1 MRTII
6 VPVDFSSAS
15 INAANYAL
23 DFAHAIN
30 ASITLMYV
38 CQVPVAVSE
47 APVAAVTIQG
57 ILEDAEKKIIE
68 LKDDLLHKTNGKLK
82 VYTEVKEGYIVNQV
96 AQYCKKINPYAV
108 IMGASGASAT
118 ERVLFGSNT
127 LSALKNL
134 SWPLII
140 VPKGAKFTHISRV
153 GLACDLRDVITSVHA
168 DDIKKMVNDFK
179 AKLHILHVN
188 VDKEKMIG
196 NEEIEGSEWIRDLFV
211 DQKPDFHFLHNE
223 NIEAAINEFAEK
235 NNLDMLIV
243 IPKKHGI
250 LEGIFHK
257 SEAKKVAL
265 HAHLPLLS
273 VHE

>member
-15 INAANYAL
+15 GNAANYAL
-23 DFAHAIN
+23 DFAHVIN
-30 ASITLMYV
+30 ASITLIYV

-47 APVAAVTIQG
+47 APVAAATIQG
-57 ILEDAEKKIIE
+57 ILDDAEKEIIK
-68 LKDDLLHKTNGKLK
+68 LKDDLLHKANGKLK
-82 VYTEVKEGYIVNQV
+82 VYTVIKEGYVVNQV
-96 AQYCKKINPYAV
+96 AEYCKKVNPYAV

-127 LSALKNL
+127 LSALKNI

-140 VPKGAKFTHISRV
+140 VPKGAKFTQISRM
-153 GLACDLRDVITSVHA
+153 GLACDLRNVVNSVHA
-168 DDIKKMVNDFK
+168 DEIKKMVTDFK

-188 VDKEKMIG
+188 TDRNKMIG
-196 NEEIEGSEWIRDLFV
+196 DEEIEGSEWIRDMFIDL
-211 DQKPDFHFLHNE
+211 KPDFHFLHNE
-223 NIEAAINEFAEK
+223 NIEVAINEFAEK

-257 SEAKKVAL
+257 SEAKQVAL

>member
-38 CQVPVAVSE
+38 CQIPVAVGE
-47 APVAAVTIQG
+47 APVAAATIQG
-57 ILEDAEKKIIE
+57 IIDDAEKEIIE
-68 LKDDLLHKTNGKLK
+68 LKDELLHKANGKLK
-82 VYTEVKEGYIVNQV
+82 VYTEVKEGYVVNQV
-96 AQYCKKINPYAV
+96 AQYCKKVNPYAV
-108 IMGASGASAT
+108 IMGASGSGTT

-127 LSALKNL
+127 LSALKNI

-140 VPKGAKFTHISRV
+140 VPKGVKFKQISSI
-153 GLACDLRDVITSVHA
+153 GLACDLRNVENTVHA
-168 DDIKKMVNDFK
+168 GDIKKMVDDFK

-188 VDKEKMIG
+188 TDKDKMIG
-196 NEEIEGSEWIRDLFV
+196 NEEIEGSEWIRDMFADL
-211 DQKPDFHFLHNE
+211 KPDFHFLHNE
-223 NIEAAINEFAEK
+223 NIEVAINNFAEK
-235 NNLDMLIV
+235 NNLDMLIL

-257 SEAKKVAL
+257 SEAKQVAL
-265 HAHLPLLS
+265 HTHLPLLS